1 MTDVRVL
8 SSMATKALLTDL
20 LADLAIVGDVE
31 VALESAGGVVVADR
45 LRDGEVADVAVLAS
59 DALRRLA
66 DVGRVDGGSLR
77 GLFVS
82 EVVLAVAD
90 GGELPA
96 LDSEQDL
103 REILLGAESVGYSTG
118 PSGDGLLELLD
129 RWGIRDHLTDRLVQ
143 APAGTPVA
151 RLLADGD
158 ITVGVQQRSEFTG
171 VDGVQVVGALPPGC
185 ELTTVFAGAVV
196 TASADAE
203 AARRILTGLASE
215 ASADLVRRHGMT
227 PA

>member
-1 MTDVRVL
+1 MRVL

-20 LADLAIVGDVE
+20 LADPAVVADADVS
-31 VALESAGGVVVADR
+31 LEPGGGVTMADR

-59 DALRRLA
+59 DSLDRLGA
-66 DVGRVDGGSLR
+66 EGVVDAGTIR

-82 EVVLAVAD
+82 EVVLAVPS

-96 LDSEQDL
+96 LESADDL
-103 REILLGAESVGYSTG
+103 REILLGAEKVGYSTG
-118 PSGDGLLELLD
+118 PSGDGLLRMLD
-129 RWGIRDHLTDRLVQ
+129 DWGVRDHLEDRLVQ

-171 VDGVQVVGALPPGC
+171 VDGVEVVGPLPPGC
-185 ELTTVFAGAVV
+185 ELTTIFAGAVV
-196 TASADAE
+196 SASADPE
-203 AARRILTGLASE
+203 GARRILHGLASE
-215 ASADLVRRHGMT
+215 AAATKTRRHGME
-227 PA
+227 PAEH